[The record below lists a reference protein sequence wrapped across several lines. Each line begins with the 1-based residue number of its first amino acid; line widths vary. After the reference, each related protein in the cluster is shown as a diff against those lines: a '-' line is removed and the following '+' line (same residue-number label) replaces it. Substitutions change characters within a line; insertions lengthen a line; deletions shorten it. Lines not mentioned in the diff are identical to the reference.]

1 MYQRRN
7 NIEFELILSLLKKD
21 NHARGLS
28 KLLKYPH
35 ATISRKLNRLLK
47 ENVLDFR
54 REGKNKVFFIKN
66 TLQARKYVFMAEH
79 YKFLKLLK
87 RYPELEAVF
96 EDILKTTKER
106 LVVLFGSYAKF
117 VAGPESD
124 IDIYIETNNTKVKK
138 QVEMVNSKIRVKT
151 GLFNINSKLIK
162 EIIKNHV
169 IVRGVEVFYEK
180 TGFF

>member
-117 VAGPESD
+117 VAG
-124 IDIYIETNNTKVKK
+124 
-138 QVEMVNSKIRVKT
+138 
-151 GLFNINSKLIK
+151 LFNINSKLIK